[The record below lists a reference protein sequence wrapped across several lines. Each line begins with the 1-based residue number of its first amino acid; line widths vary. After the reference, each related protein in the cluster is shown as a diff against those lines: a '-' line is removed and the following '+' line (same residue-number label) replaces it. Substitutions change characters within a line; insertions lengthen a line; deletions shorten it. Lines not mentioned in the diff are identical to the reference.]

1 MADAGTGHLGAYLR
15 RGLTGRV
22 TSAMETEFANLDVP
36 DLRTAQ
42 AQTDAL
48 KLNSRDFTAT
58 SGEINA
64 IQTKPNISVGGTTT
78 VTCFEASPR
87 FASGIAGGRIVGFKS
102 NPDLK
107 SSSAATTIVG
117 PIRCFEAKF
126 DGGSGRTVTN
136 ECYILDCMSA
146 NAATV
151 TGGIYVIGISAAGGG
166 GTGWTGFIHARASG
180 AGGVFTGNMTQ
191 DPLNSP
197 GSHPEAGYVIINVA
211 GTIFQMPFFAIV

>member
-1 MADAGTGHLGAYLR
+1 MADAGTGHFGAYLR

-22 TSAMETEFANLDVP
+22 TSAMETEFSHWDEI
-36 DLRTAQ
+36 DLRTRQ
-42 AQTDAL
+42 AQSAAL
-48 KLNSRDFTAT
+48 KLNSRDYTAT

-87 FASGIAGGRIVGFKS
+87 FATGTAGGRIVGFKS

-107 SSSAATTIVG
+107 SSTAATTIVG

-136 ECYILDCMSA
+136 QLYVLDCMTS

-151 TGGIYVIGISAAGGG
+151 TGGCFVIGMSAAGGG
-166 GTGWTGFIHARASG
+166 GTGWTGFLHARTDG
-180 AGGVFTGNMTQ
+180 AGGVILGTGMNKNPNTEE
-191 DPLNSP
+191 
-197 GSHPEAGYVIINVA
+197 EAGYITLRVVS
-211 GTIFQMPFFAIV
+211 TDYQMPFWASS